1 MRSSGRAR
9 NVRGGWYS
17 RWMSEATVHLASPV
31 DPYLGAL
38 AKVAAMLE
46 WPLPRERDEA
56 VCAEASRG
64 VDRLLAPFARSRGA
78 VDVAIGEGLDHLS
91 KGDRVLRLGYSGIG
105 DYSRERLGI
114 AASTARKMAR
124 LARELRDR
132 PLVRLAVQ
140 SGEMSVRQAEAILPV
155 ARGDA
160 EASWVARGRM
170 DTVRGLKAA
179 VKDPDAPDPEE
190 WGRLSMPLSE
200 EQRPVVEEGLA
211 LAGKALRANVPKGL
225 RYGALCEEF
234 LGAHIAQDDGGGAEA
249 ALSASA
255 KDLLEPIKERL
266 EKESAQWTFLA
277 QVDPVAAP
285 RVSSDAEDDPWLQ
298 DEELRRLMG
307 MRNQWDGAFGHVAL
321 VFRSL
326 EGWRYLGFASFE
338 HYCCERLG
346 MAERTVQQRIALE
359 RKLHDF
365 PSLRQAMRDGRVSY
379 EKARLIARHAS
390 DATVDSLID
399 RAGRMTCIELRR
411 ELEAK
416 EEVQMCAKRV
426 LDLVAPR
433 RVLALLALAFR
444 AARKAAGRWL
454 PPGECLRIIAAHF
467 IEVWKPILAERNT
480 PQKRVLARDRGF
492 CQVPGCSRAATQV
505 HHIEYRSAGG
515 SDEEGNLV
523 GLCAAHHLHGVHL
536 GYIRVRGKAPHGL
549 RWQLGVRLG
558 AAPLVEIVTA
568 PTATSP

>member
-1 MRSSGRAR
+1 
-9 NVRGGWYS
+9 
-17 RWMSEATVHLASPV
+17 MSEAIAHLAIPV
-31 DPYLGAL
+31 DPYLDAL

-56 VCAEASRG
+56 VCAEAARV
-64 VDRLLAPFARSRGA
+64 VDRLLAPFARGRGA
-78 VDVAIGEGLDHLS
+78 VDVAIGEGLDLLS

-105 DYSRERLGI
+105 DYARERLGI

-140 SGEMSVRQAEAILPV
+140 SGEMSVRQAEAVLPV
-155 ARGDA
+155 ARGDD
-160 EASWVARGRM
+160 EASWVARARM
-170 DTVRGLKAA
+170 DTVRGLKVA
-179 VKDPDAPDPEE
+179 VKDPDAPEPEDDEE
-190 WGRLSMPLSE
+190 WGRLSMPLSAE
-200 EQRPVVEEGLA
+200 ARPVVEEA
-211 LAGKALRANVPKGL
+211 LAVAGQALGANVPKGL
-225 RYGALCEEF
+225 RYGVLCEEF
-234 LGAHIAQDDGGGAEA
+234 LGVHMAPDDGDGAEP

-255 KDLLEPIKERL
+255 KDLLESVEESL
-266 EKESAQWTFLA
+266 EKESAQWAFLA

-285 RVSSDAEDDPWLQ
+285 RPSTDAEDDPWLL
-298 DEELRRLMG
+298 DGELRRFVG
-307 MRNQWDGAFGHVAL
+307 MRNHWDGAFGHL
-321 VFRSL
+321 GLLFRTL

-346 MAERTVQQRIALE
+346 MGERTVQQRISLE

-416 EEVQMCAKRV
+416 EEAQMCAKRV

-433 RVLALLALAFR
+433 RVLALLSLAFR

-523 GLCAAHHLHGVHL
+523 ALCAAHHLHGVHL

-568 PTATSP
+568 GSAP

>member
-1 MRSSGRAR
+1 
-9 NVRGGWYS
+9 V
-17 RWMSEATVHLASPV
+17 SEAFAHLASPV
-31 DPYLGAL
+31 DPYLDAL

-56 VCAEASRG
+56 VCAEAARV
-64 VDRLLAPFARSRGA
+64 VDRLLAPFARGRGA
-78 VDVAIGEGLDHLS
+78 VDVAIGEGLDLLS

-105 DYSRERLGI
+105 DYARERLGI

-170 DTVRGLKAA
+170 DTVRGLKVA
-179 VKDPDAPDPEE
+179 VKDPDAPEPEEDEE
-190 WGRLSMPLSE
+190 WGRLSIPLSE
-200 EQRPVVEEGLA
+200 EARPVVEEGLA
-211 LAGKALRANVPKGL
+211 VAGKVLGANVPKGL
-225 RYGALCEEF
+225 RCGALCEEF
-234 LGAHIAQDDGGGAEA
+234 LNAHMAPDEGGDADP

-255 KDLLEPIKERL
+255 KDLMDHVKESL
-266 EKESAQWTFLA
+266 EKESAQWAFLA
-277 QVDPVAAP
+277 RVEPVSAP
-285 RVSSDAEDDPWLQ
+285 RPRPEAEDDPWLL
-298 DEELRRLMG
+298 DEELRRFVG
-307 MRNQWDGAFGHVAL
+307 MRNQWDGTFGHL
-321 VFRSL
+321 GLLFRSV
-326 EGWRYLGFASFE
+326 EGWRFLGFASFE

-346 MAERTVQQRIALE
+346 MGERTVQQRISLE

-416 EEVQMCAKRV
+416 EEAQMCAKRV

-523 GLCAAHHLHGVHL
+523 GLCAAHHLRGVHL
-536 GYIRVRGKAPHGL
+536 GYIRVSGKAPHGL

-558 AAPLVEIVTA
+558 AAPLLEIVTA
-568 PTATSP
+568 GSAP